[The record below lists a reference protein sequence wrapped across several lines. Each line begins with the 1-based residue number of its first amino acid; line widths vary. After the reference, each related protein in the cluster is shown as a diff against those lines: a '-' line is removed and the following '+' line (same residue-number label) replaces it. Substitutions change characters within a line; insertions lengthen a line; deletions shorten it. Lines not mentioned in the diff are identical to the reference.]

1 MRSGAGAAGA
11 AGAAAAGGDAGGD
24 APQQNGSQQNGGP
37 DLSAFAEQLGQM
49 SESQERT
56 RAFLQTAPWAQQQET
71 GESTGT
77 DGVDLSFLDADDD
90 ELAGYDDD
98 GDDEA
103 TQETIEALANATE
116 GFVENSI
123 APLAERLDAMQ
134 RQAEWRQVAEEFPDL
149 EDREV
154 QRDVFEAAQALGDS
168 QGWPVEIWSSPQ
180 MVKTVYLAQQAVRIA
195 QEEGEDGEVPA
206 AHLEGGAGAGAGG
219 GGPTDEI
226 TQMLGAKSGRHT
238 SLPVR

>member
-1 MRSGAGAAGA
+1 VRPELRVP
-11 AGAAAAGGDAGGD
+11 AAAGGDAGGD

-49 SESQERT
+49 SESQERM

>member
-1 MRSGAGAAGA
+1 M
-11 AGAAAAGGDAGGD
+11 
-24 APQQNGSQQNGGP
+24 
-37 DLSAFAEQLGQM
+37 
-49 SESQERT
+49 
-56 RAFLQTAPWAQQQET
+56 RAFLQTAPWAQQQQT

-77 DGVDLSFLDADDD
+77 GGVDLSFLDADDD

-103 TQETIEALANATE
+103 IQETIEALANATE

-154 QRDVFEAAQALGDS
+154 QRDVFEAAQGSAIRRDGPWRS
-168 QGWPVEIWSSPQ
+168 G
-180 MVKTVYLAQQAVRIA
+180 VR
-195 QEEGEDGEVPA
+195 
-206 AHLEGGAGAGAGG
+206 
-219 GGPTDEI
+219 
-226 TQMLGAKSGRHT
+226 R
-238 SLPVR
+238 RW